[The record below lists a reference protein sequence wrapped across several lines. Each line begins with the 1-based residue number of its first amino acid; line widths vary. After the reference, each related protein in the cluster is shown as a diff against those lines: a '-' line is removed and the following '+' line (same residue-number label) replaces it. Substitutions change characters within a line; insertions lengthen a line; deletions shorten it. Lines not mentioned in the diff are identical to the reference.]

1 MQASRSRSTQM
12 ARQFVIVCL
21 VMTLHPLALFAQSNA
36 TDGALEGFIRDA
48 TAASVP
54 GATVVATNVRTGQVS
69 SETTSA
75 EGHYRFPLLQVGE
88 YEILVTAPGFGEY
101 RQTGIRLSAGQSAR
115 VDVALAVGA
124 TSETVTVKADASM
137 AV

>member
-1 MQASRSRSTQM
+1 MVQHKLRSTPM

-21 VMTLHPLALFAQSNA
+21 LLILHPLASFGQSNA

-54 GATVVATNVRTGQVS
+54 GATVVATNLRTGQVS
-69 SETTSA
+69 SETTSVD
-75 EGHYRFPLLQVGE
+75 GHYRFPLLQVGE
-88 YEILVTAPGFGEY
+88 YEVLVTAPGFGEY

-115 VDVALAVGA
+115 VDIALA
-124 TSETVTVKADASM
+124 
-137 AV
+137 